1 VDPLKQRIVLLGPP
15 ASGKGTQADR
25 LSKTFG
31 IPHVSTG
38 ALLRSEC
45 ARETVLGREAD
56 EWTSKG
62 LLVPDEL
69 AVRIVATWMQEHGA
83 VFLFDGFPRTVG
95 QAEHLDRALD
105 HLKAPLELVVLLE
118 LPEQEIRRRIL
129 ERLSCLA
136 CGATFSSSLH
146 GYIQGSACPNCGAP
160 LVRRNDDTEA
170 ALAQRLEVYNQLT
183 LPVVSYYEKT
193 APRILYRVDAA
204 QGSDAIFAKI
214 AVLVENKDCQA
225 NS

>member
-1 VDPLKQRIVLLGPP
+1 
-15 ASGKGTQADR
+15 
-25 LSKTFG
+25 
-31 IPHVSTG
+31 
-38 ALLRSEC
+38 
-45 ARETVLGREAD
+45 
-56 EWTSKG
+56 
-62 LLVPDEL
+62 
-69 AVRIVATWMQEHGA
+69 
-83 VFLFDGFPRTVG
+83 
-95 QAEHLDRALD
+95 HLDRALD

-146 GYIQGSACPNCGAP
+146 GYVEGGACPNCGAP

-193 APRILYRVDAA
+193 APRILHRVDAG

-214 AVLVENKDCQA
+214 AVLVENKECQA